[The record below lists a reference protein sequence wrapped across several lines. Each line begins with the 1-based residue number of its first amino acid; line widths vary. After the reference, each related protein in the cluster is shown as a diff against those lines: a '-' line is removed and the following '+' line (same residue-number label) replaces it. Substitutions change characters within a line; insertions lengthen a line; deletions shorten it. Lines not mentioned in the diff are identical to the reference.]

1 MVLKLYVVV
10 VYVLDAYVSHV
21 VPSHCCSNNRLDGS
35 DKNKRIMERIKWRK
49 SSVVNRRMELA
60 YGLDS
65 RAVKM
70 PSTTNKNIWRG
81 NAGSSAYANPP
92 PSKNSNNQG
101 SGRGTKRKGQKI
113 SAADKPRAKTRRT
126 TRKTRNNNA

>member
-1 MVLKLYVVV
+1 MHMFLTLIVVL
-10 VYVLDAYVSHV
+10 
-21 VPSHCCSNNRLDGS
+21 SHCCSNNRLDGS

-70 PSTTNKNIWRG
+70 PTTTNKNIWRG